1 MVGWRRMVVWAV
13 WLAWISAM
21 PSRAADTVAANTVAE
36 RLAAAC
42 HEAVVGVYCM
52 RDDYEGYMGTGAVV
66 SADGYILT
74 STTSV
79 FDGVEEVFV
88 HFPDFRVM
96 KAKVVEINMPLEC
109 VLLKV
114 DAKDLAS
121 LPVSRAIPRVGSRAF
136 TAGNA
141 DHLIR
146 LSGEPTFSMGTVS
159 GVYDVQSG
167 DSQSSYAGLA
177 IETTAAVNP
186 GQDGGPL
193 LDASGRIIGMISL
206 SMSESRWQGTA
217 VPMARILEGMQ
228 AFRDGR
234 VRVSDR
240 PLLDEASPDD
250 GRKSMADR
258 VQPWADCLV
267 GLNVEREFQVERL
280 ATVYWPIYRKTIP
293 NWEAL
298 TPAAQVARQAD
309 VTAAEMTINAN
320 RLVCRPRKV
329 VTGVVISADGHILT
343 SAFNVASDAVF
354 KQRKG
359 QTKPRQYE
367 GSLARLVAF
376 DAAEYETVPNPV
388 RSVTATLANGKSC
401 PATIVA
407 QDLQLG
413 VAVLK
418 VAEQD
423 LPHLDLKTLHAA
435 PVLGEAVGAVGI
447 APDGTSGFTLN
458 EGMISAARR
467 NEGRRFQFTALANY
481 GNSGGPVINAE
492 GKILGLILEP
502 LRAGAGLEAMLGVP
516 PVPKSSGLLS
526 GRVLPMVAA
535 GNQPSL
541 VLWQTAP
548 NSGVGFAAPISRI
561 LESLPTLLQG
571 RDVLPAGMPYLG
583 IVPNTDV
590 QQAFKNEVIVHRLE
604 PNSPAAK
611 AGLAVGD
618 RLVQIDGRDVP
629 NWKVLL
635 EIVAE
640 HKVGDVLSI
649 RVERKAKPPHVEIN
663 GIAVRND
670 RDLRKMIESLGD
682 KDEFSGRVVRDQDS
696 TPTFEVT
703 LQEQR

>member
-1 MVGWRRMVVWAV
+1 MADWLRMVAWAT
-13 WLAWISAM
+13 WLACLAAM
-21 PSRAADTVAANTVAE
+21 PARAADTAAE

-52 RDDYEGYMGTGAVV
+52 RDSHEVYTGTGAVV
-66 SADGYILT
+66 SADGFILT

-96 KAKVVEINMPLEC
+96 KAKVVEVNVPLES

-121 LPVSRAIPRVGSRAF
+121 LPVSRAVPRVGMRAF
-136 TAGNA
+136 TSGNA

-159 GVYDVQSG
+159 GVYDVASG

-193 LDASGRIIGMISL
+193 LDAAGRIIGMISL
-206 SMSESRWQGTA
+206 SVAESRWQGTA
-217 VPMARILEGMQ
+217 VPMARILTGMQ

-234 VRVSDR
+234 VRVSER
-240 PLLDEASPDD
+240 PLLDEASSDE
-250 GRKSMADR
+250 GRKTMADR
-258 VQPWADCLV
+258 VQSWANCLV
-267 GLNVEREFQVERL
+267 GLTVEREFQVERL
-280 ATVYWPIYRKTIP
+280 ATVYWPNYRKTIP

-320 RLVCRPRKV
+320 RLVCRPGKA
-329 VTGVVISADGHILT
+329 VTGIVISAEGHILT

-354 KQRKG
+354 RQRKG
-359 QTKPRQYE
+359 QTKPRQYD
-367 GSLARLVAF
+367 GSLARLVTF
-376 DAAEYETVPNPV
+376 DAAEYETVSNPV

-413 VAVLK
+413 VAIVK
-418 VAEQD
+418 VAERD
-423 LPHLDLKTLHAA
+423 LPHLDLKALHAA

-447 APDGTSGFTLN
+447 APEGTSGFTLN
-458 EGMISAARR
+458 EGVVSAARR

-492 GKILGLILEP
+492 GRILGLILEP
-502 LRAGAGLEAMLGVP
+502 LRAGEGLESMLRVP
-516 PVPKSSGLLS
+516 RIPKSSGLLS

-541 VLWQTAP
+541 ILWQTAP
-548 NSGVGFAAPISRI
+548 NSGVGFAAPIGRI
-561 LESLPTLLQG
+561 LESLPTLMQG
-571 RDVLPAGMPYLG
+571 RDVFPAAMPYLG
-583 IVPNTDV
+583 IVPNLDL

-604 PNSPAAK
+604 SKSPAAE

-618 RLVQIDGRDVP
+618 RVVQIDGRDVP

-635 EIVAE
+635 EILAAR
-640 HKVGDVLSI
+640 KVGDVLSI

-663 GIAVRND
+663 GITVRNEG
-670 RDLRKMIESLGD
+670 DLQKMIKALGD
-682 KDEFSGRVVRDQDS
+682 KDEFSGRVVRDADS

-703 LQEQR
+703 LQEKR

>member
-1 MVGWRRMVVWAV
+1 MVGWRRMMVWAV

-329 VTGVVISADGHILT
+329 VTGPIDDMVITVKMADGTVRSAEVLGRSPAYDVALLQLQDTSNLTPLALADSSALQVGDRVVAIGNALALGDEPTVSTGIISALGRSLEVTAGVTLHDLI
-343 SAFNVASDAVF
+343 
-354 KQRKG
+354 
-359 QTKPRQYE
+359 QT
-367 GSLARLVAF
+367 
-376 DAAEYETVPNPV
+376 DAA
-388 RSVTATLANGKSC
+388 
-401 PATIVA
+401 I
-407 QDLQLG
+407 
-413 VAVLK
+413 
-418 VAEQD
+418 
-423 LPHLDLKTLHAA
+423 
-435 PVLGEAVGAVGI
+435 
-447 APDGTSGFTLN
+447 
-458 EGMISAARR
+458 
-467 NEGRRFQFTALANY
+467 NY
-481 GNSGGPVINAE
+481 GNSGGALVNNRGELVGINS
-492 GKILGLILEP
+492 
-502 LRAGAGLEAMLGVP
+502 AGI
-516 PVPKSSGLLS
+516 
-526 GRVLPMVAA
+526 
-535 GNQPSL
+535 
-541 VLWQTAP
+541 P
-548 NSGVGFAAPISRI
+548 NAQNVGFAISVGTVQPLLERLKAGEQIDAAPIGFIGITLNETPDGLRI
-561 LESLPTLLQG
+561 L
-571 RDVLPAGMPYLG
+571 DVGDDTPA
-583 IVPNTDV
+583 D
-590 QQAFKNEVIVHRLE
+590 A
-604 PNSPAAK
+604 
-611 AGLAVGD
+611 AGLQPDDMLRSVAGTPVATSEQLGSVLRRLGPGAAVE
-618 RLVQIDGRDVP
+618 VV
-629 NWKVLL
+629 
-635 EIVAE
+635 
-640 HKVGDVLSI
+640 
-649 RVERKAKPPHVEIN
+649 VERD
-663 GIAVRND
+663 GSD
-670 RDLRKMIESLGD
+670 
-682 KDEFSGRVVRDQDS
+682 
-696 TPTFEVT
+696 VT
-703 LQEQR
+703 VTMTLAERPAD

>member
-1 MVGWRRMVVWAV
+1 MAGWRRMVSWAIC
-13 WLAWISAM
+13 LACLSAM
-21 PSRAADTVAANTVAE
+21 PLRAADTAAE

-42 HEAVVGVYCM
+42 HDAVVGVYCM
-52 RDDYEGYMGTGAVV
+52 RDDYEGYTGTGAVV

-96 KAKVVEINMPLEC
+96 KAKVVEINMPLES

-114 DAKDLAS
+114 DAQGLAS
-121 LPVSRAIPRVGSRAF
+121 LPVARAIPRVGTRAF
-136 TAGNA
+136 SAGNA

-193 LDASGRIIGMISL
+193 LDAAGRIMGMISL
-206 SMSESRWQGTA
+206 SLAESRWQGTA
-217 VPMARILEGMQ
+217 VPMARILEGMK

-240 PLLDEASPDD
+240 PLLDDASPDD
-250 GRKSMADR
+250 GRKTMADR
-258 VQPWADCLV
+258 VQPWANCLV
-267 GLNVEREFQVERL
+267 RLTVEREFQVERL
-280 ATVYWPIYRKTIP
+280 ATVHWPAYRKTIP
-293 NWEAL
+293 NWESL
-298 TPAAQVARQAD
+298 TAATRMARQAD
-309 VTAAEMTINAN
+309 LVGAEMTINAN
-320 RLVCRPRKV
+320 RLVCRPQKM
-329 VTGVVISADGHILT
+329 VTGVVISADGYILT
-343 SAFNVASDAVF
+343 SAFNVASDTVF
-354 KQRKG
+354 KHRQG
-359 QTKPRQYE
+359 QTKPRQYD

-376 DAAEYETVPNPV
+376 EAAEYETVANPV
-388 RSVTATLANGKSC
+388 RSVTATLADGKSC

-413 VAVLK
+413 VALLK

-423 LPHLDLKTLHAA
+423 LPHLDLKNSHAA

-447 APDGTSGFTLN
+447 APDGTNGFTLN
-458 EGMISAARR
+458 EGMISAVRR
-467 NEGRRFQFTALANY
+467 NEGRRFQFTALVNY
-481 GNSGGPVINAE
+481 GNSGGPVINAD
-492 GKILGLILEP
+492 GRILGLILEP
-502 LRAGAGLEAMLGVP
+502 LRAGEGLESMLRVP
-516 PVPKSSGLLS
+516 PFPKSSGLSS
-526 GRVLPMVAA
+526 GRVFPLMGA

-548 NSGVGFAAPISRI
+548 NSGVGFAAPIGRI
-561 LESLPTLLQG
+561 LESLPTLMQG
-571 RDVLPAGMPYLG
+571 RNLLPAGMHYLG
-583 IVPNTDV
+583 IVPNLDV

-604 PNSPAAK
+604 PKSPAAE

-618 RLVQIDGRDVP
+618 RVVQIDGRDVP

-635 EIVAE
+635 EILAAR
-640 HKVGDVLSI
+640 KVGDVLSI
-649 RVERKAKPPHVEIN
+649 RVERKAKPAHVEIN
-663 GIAVRND
+663 GIAVRNE
-670 RDLRKMIESLGD
+670 RDLKKMIESLGG
-682 KDEFSGRVVRDQDS
+682 KDEFSGRVIRDEDS

>member
-1 MVGWRRMVVWAV
+1 MVVWATL
-13 WLAWISAM
+13 LACLSAM
-21 PSRAADTVAANTVAE
+21 PPSAADTAAE
-36 RLAAAC
+36 RIAAAC

-52 RDDYEGYMGTGAVV
+52 RDDYEGYTGTGAVV
-66 SADGYILT
+66 SADGYIFT

-88 HFPDFRVM
+88 HFPDLRVM
-96 KAKVVEINMPLEC
+96 KAKVVEINVPLEC
-109 VLLKV
+109 ALLKV

-121 LPVSRAIPRVGSRAF
+121 LPVSRAIPRVGARAF

-141 DHLIR
+141 DNLIR
-146 LSGEPTFSMGTVS
+146 LSGEPAFSMGTVS
-159 GVYDVQSG
+159 GVFDVDSG

-193 LDASGRIIGMISL
+193 LDAAGRIIGMISL
-206 SMSESRWQGTA
+206 SFAESRWQGTA

-234 VRVSDR
+234 VRVSER
-240 PLLDEASPDD
+240 PLLADASPDD
-250 GRKSMADR
+250 GGKTMADR
-258 VQPWADCLV
+258 VQPWANCLV
-267 GLNVEREFQVERL
+267 GLAVEREFEVERL
-280 ATVYWPIYRKTIP
+280 ATVHWPAYRKTIP

-320 RLVCRPRKV
+320 RLVCRPQKM

-354 KQRKG
+354 RQRKG

-376 DAAEYETVPNPV
+376 DAAEYETVANPV
-388 RSVTATLANGKSC
+388 RSVTATFANGKSC

-413 VAVLK
+413 VALLK

-423 LPHLDLKTLHAA
+423 LPHLDLKEVQAT
-435 PVLGEAVGAVGI
+435 PILGEAVGAVGI
-447 APDGTSGFTLN
+447 QPDGTSGFTLN
-458 EGMISAARR
+458 QGVVSAARR

-481 GNSGGPVINAE
+481 GNSGGPVVNSD
-492 GKILGLILEP
+492 GRILGLILEP

-516 PVPKSSGLLS
+516 PVPKSSGLLG
-526 GRVLPMVAA
+526 GRVLPLAAA

-548 NSGVGFAAPISRI
+548 NSGVGFAAPIGRI
-561 LESLPTLLQG
+561 LESLPTLMEG
-571 RDVLPAGMPYLG
+571 RNVLPAGMPYIG
-583 IVPNTDV
+583 IVPNLDV
-590 QQAFKNEVIVHRLE
+590 QQAFKNEVIVHRVE
-604 PNSPAAK
+604 PNSPAAT

-618 RLVQIDGRDVP
+618 RVVQIDGRDVP

-640 HKVGDVLSI
+640 RKVGDTLSI

-682 KDEFSGRVVRDQDS
+682 EDEFAGRVIRDADS

-703 LQEQR
+703 LKERQ